1 MLVRV
6 LHPFKGYI
14 QNQIIDTA
22 VEGFDASGLLEDR
35 HVEIVYNSQKIID
48 SVSDNLTYNG
58 EAFSGA
64 LTSDEVWTIKKILT
78 VGTVTSIKTFHDVS
92 WDNRNLL

>member
-1 MLVRV
+1 MLIRV
-6 LHPFKGYI
+6 LHPFNGYI
-14 QNQIIDTA
+14 ENQILDTA
-22 VEGFDASGLLEDR
+22 LEGFDATGLLTEK

-48 SVSDNLTYNG
+48 SVSDTLSYSG

-64 LTSDEVWTIKKILT
+64 LTSDEVWTVKKILT

>member
-1 MLVRV
+1 MLIRV
-6 LHPFKGYI
+6 LHPFSGYI
-14 QNQIIDTA
+14 ENQIIDTA
-22 VEGFDASGLLEDR
+22 VEEIDATGLLAEK

-48 SVSDNLTYNG
+48 SVSDTITYSG
-58 EAFSGA
+58 EAYSGA
-64 LTSDEVWTIKKILT
+64 LTSELVWTVKKILT